1 MADWKMSS
9 FHFLVTSRKERDI
22 EDSLRPEVWHGVN
35 VQESVVAGD
44 IEIHVRES
52 LRNDSKL
59 NKWPVK
65 VQAEIDA
72 ALTNGAH
79 GM

>member
-1 MADWKMSS
+1 M
-9 FHFLVTSRKERDI
+9 TSRKERDI
-22 EDSLRPEVWHGVN
+22 EDSLRPDVWHGVN

-72 ALTNGAH
+72 ALTDGAH